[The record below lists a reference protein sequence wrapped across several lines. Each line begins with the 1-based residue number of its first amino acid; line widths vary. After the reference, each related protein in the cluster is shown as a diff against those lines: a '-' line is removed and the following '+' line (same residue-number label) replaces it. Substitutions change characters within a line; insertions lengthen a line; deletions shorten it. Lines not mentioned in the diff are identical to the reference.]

1 MSDSIG
7 RNNEWALLIHSHI
20 PIGKAPA
27 DLGPLIKA
35 VISHAD
41 AEQDKILAQWERAHD
56 RMAKALA
63 DERVKAARLRALAE
77 RILTVHE
84 QVVMDTPEDRDL
96 HDRACATFRAALAGP
111 DPVESWRQLN
121 CPVCGSGEVG
131 DCTCPTP
138 DSTNDG
144 AP

>member
-1 MSDSIG
+1 MSDNIG

-63 DERVKAARLRALAE
+63 DARAKVARVEVAARAVLQADDGLVTYEPCSDCLRSGVVLVTGESDAAMDDALDG
-77 RILTVHE
+77 L
-84 QVVMDTPEDRDL
+84 
-96 HDRACATFRAALAGP
+96 RAALAGP
-111 DPVESWRQLN
+111 E
-121 CPVCGSGEVG
+121 
-131 DCTCPTP
+131 P
-138 DSTNDG
+138 DTTNNG